1 MKAADTAKLVLCL
14 FACLS
19 AGLFGSIFTHDLSGW
34 YRNLNK
40 PFFTPP
46 NWIFGPVWTALYIL
60 MALSAFLIWKR
71 GLENRPVKIAFGFFI
86 AQLVLN
92 ALWTPLFFGLKSPLI
107 AFLEILILW
116 TFILVT
122 IVRFIKLS
130 LPAAVMLVPYIL
142 WTSYA
147 AVLNAVIYLLN

>member
-14 FACLS
+14 LACLS

-34 YRNLNK
+34 HQNLNK

-46 NWIFGPVWTALYIL
+46 NWIFGPVWTTLYIL